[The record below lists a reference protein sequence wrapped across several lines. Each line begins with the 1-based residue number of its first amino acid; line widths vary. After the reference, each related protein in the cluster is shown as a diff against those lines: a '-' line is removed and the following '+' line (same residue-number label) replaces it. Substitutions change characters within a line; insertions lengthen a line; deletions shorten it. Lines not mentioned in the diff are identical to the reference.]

1 MKQTKMF
8 LLEHQMVVE
17 KVFVLNLHYF
27 VILKII
33 QMEKL
38 FIVQVWMIWL
48 KMYFFNFLFKNFFL
62 PLKDLF

>member
-8 LLEHQMVVE
+8 LLDHQMVVE

-27 VILKII
+27 DILKII

-38 FIVQVWMIWL
+38 FIVL
-48 KMYFFNFLFKNFFL
+48 R
-62 PLKDLF
+62 